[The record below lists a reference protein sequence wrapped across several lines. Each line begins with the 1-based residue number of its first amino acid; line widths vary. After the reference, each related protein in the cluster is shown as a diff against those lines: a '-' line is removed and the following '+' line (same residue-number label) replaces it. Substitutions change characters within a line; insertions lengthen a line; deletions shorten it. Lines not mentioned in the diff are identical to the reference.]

1 MSQPSCDQHV
11 GKPGSDG
18 TTNRRKPSGARWSGT
33 GTVHFVVSQSTT
45 INQRPYA
52 PRSTFNDW
60 TNRLTRCIGGLAL
73 FGAGIALILHAQLG
87 AAPWDMLHQ
96 GISNKTGIR
105 VGVVIEGMGLLILL
119 LWIPLRQRPG
129 VGTILNAIEIGLVVD
144 LVGPHLPH
152 TDRIASRVAYLVVGI
167 VIIAIGSGFYI
178 GAGLGPGPRDGL
190 MLGFIQRGHSVR
202 LARTVIELIVG
213 IGGIL
218 LGVRPG
224 IGTLMFMFGIGP
236 LVQVTLPRLALP
248 PLTESRRTIAAASE
262 TDPNPDADPQILP
275 AT

>member
-1 MSQPSCDQHV
+1 M
-11 GKPGSDG
+11 
-18 TTNRRKPSGARWSGT
+18 
-33 GTVHFVVSQSTT
+33 
-45 INQRPYA
+45 
-52 PRSTFNDW
+52 
-60 TNRLTRCIGGLAL
+60 
-73 FGAGIALILHAQLG
+73 FGAGVALILHAQLG

-105 VGVVIEGMGLLILL
+105 VGIAIEGMGLLILL

-144 LVGPHLPH
+144 LVGPHLPDS
-152 TDRIASRVAYLVVGI
+152 DRLATRVGYLVVGI

-190 MLGFIQRGHSVR
+190 MLGFIRRGHSVR
-202 LARTVIELIVG
+202 LARTVIELCVG

-236 LVQVTLPRLALP
+236 MVQHTLPRLTLP
-248 PLTESRRTIAAASE
+248 PLAESRRLLASSAAAAAAE
-262 TDPNPDADPQILP
+262 TDPDTQVLP
-275 AT
+275 AA

>member
-1 MSQPSCDQHV
+1 MVLQNAVIS
-11 GKPGSDG
+11 
-18 TTNRRKPSGARWSGT
+18 N
-33 GTVHFVVSQSTT
+33 
-45 INQRPYA
+45 RPYA
-52 PRSTFNDW
+52 PRSTAADW
-60 TNRLTRCIGGLAL
+60 GNRLTRCIGGLAL

-105 VGVVIEGMGLLILL
+105 VGLVIVLVGLAILL

-144 LVGPHLPH
+144 LVGPHLPD
-152 TDRIASRVAYLVVGI
+152 TDRLVARFAYLLLGI

-190 MLGFIQRGHSVR
+190 MLGFIQRGYSVR
-202 LARTVIELIVG
+202 VARTAIELTVG
-213 IGGIL
+213 IAAIV

-224 IGTLMFMFGIGP
+224 IGTLAFMFGIGP
-236 LVQVTLPRLALP
+236 LVQIALPRLALP
-248 PLTESRRTIAAASE
+248 ALGSNRR
-262 TDPNPDADPQILP
+262 PQQPRPP
-275 AT
+275 ATTSSGSARS

>member
-1 MSQPSCDQHV
+1 MSVVAPNA
-11 GKPGSDG
+11 
-18 TTNRRKPSGARWSGT
+18 TIAR
-33 GTVHFVVSQSTT
+33 
-45 INQRPYA
+45 RPYT
-52 PRSTFNDW
+52 PRSNLADW
-60 TNRLTRCIGGLAL
+60 VNRLARCVGGLTL

-105 VGVVIEGMGLLILL
+105 VGIVIEGMGLVILL

-129 VGTILNAIEIGLVVD
+129 VGTILNAIVIGLVVD
-144 LVGPHLPH
+144 IVGPHLPH
-152 TDRIASRVAYLVVGI
+152 TDRLASRMAYLVAGI
-167 VIIAIGSGFYI
+167 IIIGIGSGFYI

-202 LARTVIELIVG
+202 LARTVIELCVG
-213 IGGIL
+213 VGGML

-236 LVQVTLPRLALP
+236 LVQITLPRLALP
-248 PLTESRRTIAAASE
+248 PLAESRGLIAAAS
-262 TDPNPDADPQILP
+262 TPDPDTHILP
-275 AT
+275 AA